1 MSRPV
6 LFVLAGVNGAGKS
19 SIGGFLLERAGLA
32 WFNPDTFA
40 RELVAQGGWDQV
52 AANSAAWSEGV
63 RRLEQ
68 AMAGRAS
75 YAFETTL
82 GGETI
87 TTRLIEAAA
96 STHDVAV
103 WFCGLDSPERHL
115 ARVRARVAA
124 GGHDIPEA
132 TIRERFDRSR
142 EHLVRLMP
150 HLALLQVHD
159 NTAEAGPDGTIPDPV
174 LLLEMKDGRVTSRTA
189 TNLRALAAVPPWARP
204 LLEAA
209 IRLSGQTP

>member
-1 MSRPV
+1 MPRPV

-40 RELVAQGGWDQV
+40 RELVAGGGWDQV
-52 AANSAAWSEGV
+52 QANAEAWSEGL
-63 RRLEQ
+63 RRLDQ
-68 AMAGRAS
+68 AIARRAS

-96 STHDVAV
+96 STHDVEV

-124 GGHDIPEA
+124 GGHDIPAA

-142 EHLVRLMP
+142 EHLLRLMP
-150 HLALLQVHD
+150 HLAFLRVHD
-159 NTAEAGPDGTIPDPV
+159 NSREAGPDGTIPDPV
-174 LLLEMKDGRVTSRTA
+174 LLFEMKDGRLTSATA
-189 TNLRALAAVPPWARP
+189 TGRQALAATPAWARP

-209 IRLSGQTP
+209 IRLSGRPR